1 MHATPEFPIPSSRPS
16 PPARLG
22 LAVGLS
28 VSAALLA
35 GCSGAGDP
43 TAGPASVGSEEFG
56 HIHSLDVNPA
66 DDRLYLASHHGVFV
80 LGADGFERVGEE
92 RFDAMS
98 FTIADPDRFLMSGH
112 PESADG
118 PAHFGLSESTD
129 TGRTWRSLSLEGEAD
144 FHALEAA
151 GDRVYGVDSQ
161 SGRLMLTDDGQRWRT
176 LGQLPAADVA
186 ADPGNADVVL
196 LTDSRGSLVRLT
208 LSGAPQLV
216 EAAPRLVLLDWDSED
231 LLVGAGPEGTVYR
244 SDDGGDS
251 WREAGSLP
259 GAPHALSVTES
270 RWYAAVDD
278 GVLESAD
285 DGATWSEVG
294 AG

>member
-1 MHATPEFPIPSSRPS
+1 MRDAQIAESVFWSPSGGRPLHGRG
-16 PPARLG
+16 PARRLQLFREPDRLQRRCG
-22 LAVGLS
+22 RG
-28 VSAALLA
+28 
-35 GCSGAGDP
+35 
-43 TAGPASVGSEEFG
+43 EFG

-66 DDRLYLASHHGVFV
+66 DDTLYVASHHGVFA

-98 FTIADPDRFLMSGH
+98 FTIADADRFLMSGH
-112 PESADG
+112 PEPGAGG

-161 SGRLMLTDDGQRWRT
+161 SGRLMITEDGRRWRD

-186 ADPGNADVVL
+186 AHPGNPDLVL
-196 LTDSRGSLVRLT
+196 LTDGSGSLVRLQV
-208 LSGAPQLV
+208 SGSPELV
-216 EAAPRLVLLDWDSED
+216 ESAPRLVLLDWDNED
-231 LLVGAGPEGTVYR
+231 LLVGAGPEGSVYR

-251 WREAGSLP
+251 WREVGSLP
-259 GAPHALSVTES
+259 DVPHALTATES
-270 RWYAAVDD
+270 RWYAATEG
-278 GVLESAD
+278 GVLVSTD
-285 DGATWSEVG
+285 GGATWSEVG